1 MIILVASW
9 GIGDKNKKAFRPAMS
24 LASGQLSAISGN
36 LLLMTATATAQTRRL
51 LMDQLPEIR
60 KWNFILHSPMREDI
74 TIVVPPP
81 EAVSPRFEVALEPF
95 VERMRQR
102 ETYLILVRGKF
113 SLP

>member
-1 MIILVASW
+1 
-9 GIGDKNKKAFRPAMS
+9 MS
-24 LASGQLSAISGN
+24 LASGQLSAIGGN

-51 LMDQLPEIR
+51 LMDQLPGIR

-74 TIVVPPP
+74 TIVVPTPD
-81 EAVSPRFEVALEPF
+81 AVSPRFEVALEPF

-102 ETYLILVRGKF
+102 EIYLILVRGKF

>member
-36 LLLMTATATAQTRRL
+36 LLLMTATAQARRL

-60 KWNFILHSPMREDI
+60 KLNFILHSPIREDI